1 MNRILIKW
9 LATSLAVFI
18 VPHLTS
24 GIVISNFGT
33 ALAFSLVLGLINV
46 VLKPILVFLTLPFTI
61 VTLGFFLLIINALLF
76 QFASHFVSGIVVEG
90 FGAAFWASLGVSI
103 LSWFIQLLVGGKK
116 SNASFQVFRSGRQER
131 VRDLN

>member
-1 MNRILIKW
+1 MNLLIKW
-9 LATSLAVFI
+9 LATSVAVFI

-24 GIVISNFGT
+24 GVYIQGFGT

-46 VLKPILVFLTLPFTI
+46 LIRPVLVFFTLPFTLI
-61 VTLGFFLLIINALLF
+61 TLGFFLLLINAALF
-76 QFASHFVSGIVVEG
+76 QLAAHFVSGVSVAS

-103 LSWFIQLLVGGKK
+103 LSWFIQWIVGGNR
-116 SNASFQVFRSGRQER
+116 SRICFQVFGNSPRQN